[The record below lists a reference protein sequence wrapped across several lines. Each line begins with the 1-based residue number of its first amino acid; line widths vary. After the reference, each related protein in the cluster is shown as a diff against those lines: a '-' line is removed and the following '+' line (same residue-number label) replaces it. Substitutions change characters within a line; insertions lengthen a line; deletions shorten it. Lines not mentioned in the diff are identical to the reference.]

1 MLSERDFSKLSS
13 SLAVGFELDGIVGTL
28 AHIMTAHLIR
38 PEDSSRLRAAKGLL
52 EQIRR
57 GERWLDSGKFDRH
70 SAQAALAFDRAA
82 SVLAM
87 PSPTPADFDRA
98 MSKLEKTINILLAGR
113 LPSDEE
119 TQEARLFYGRLARR
133 VLQES
138 HRVASVPTHGERPTV
153 ATWTQAPSGGTT

>member
-1 MLSERDFSKLSS
+1 
-13 SLAVGFELDGIVGTL
+13 
-28 AHIMTAHLIR
+28 MTAHLIR

-82 SVLAM
+82 SVLAIS
-87 PSPTPADFDRA
+87 SPTPTTADFDGFISR
-98 MSKLEKTINILLAGR
+98 LEKTINILLAGR